1 LNTSELLLLA
11 AKAGM
16 KFWLDGDRLAFRV
29 PNEAMTPELRKEVI
43 RHKEDLIA
51 LLRKDHL
58 DAISPITR
66 VVLDEKNGSPLASGQ
81 ERLWLIE
88 SRIGPSPVHNV
99 HFRLLWKGILDR
111 ELLAQSLRDI
121 VARHDALRMT
131 FTEIDG
137 VPRAIISSD
146 TVVDLVHLDLRDY
159 RLEGK
164 VSAMDSFIIAHQR
177 TPFDFERGPL
187 MRTAIITLDDDDHII
202 LVTQHHI
209 ITDGW
214 SVGIFLDE
222 LGRCYRARYLGHD
235 APLPQIP
242 LRYSD
247 YAHWQQEYRAQR
259 PYQERLAWWKEHL
272 SGLSRLELP
281 GARSIYEGAPDYSG
295 TTQDFS
301 VDFALAA
308 RLKDLAREQHCT
320 IYTVLLT
327 AWVILLHRYANQS
340 AFAVG
345 TVTSGRDQV
354 ELDKL
359 IGFFTNIVVLR
370 CDLSGNPSA
379 VDAIERLRAET
390 ESSFEREVQF
400 ADVVLT
406 ADAVREASLN
416 PFVKVAFIFENIPIP
431 DILNPKEI
439 PGFAANVMLD
449 PRIDGSAQGTSK
461 FDLTLYMQESHD
473 GIRGVVKYAHSQ
485 FEETAFRR
493 LGEHFVNLLQ
503 SIVHDPYERVGK
515 LELMSTQERKELL
528 AGWGEIN
535 FLADWNEPES
545 FGL

>member
-1 LNTSELLLLA
+1 MNTSELLLLA

-43 RHKEDLIA
+43 RHKEDLITV
-51 LLRKDHL
+51 LRRDHL
-58 DAISPITR
+58 DAVSPIAR
-66 VVLDEKNGSPLASGQ
+66 VALDEKNGSPLASGQ
-81 ERLWLIE
+81 ERLWLVE

-99 HFRLLWKGILDR
+99 HFRLLWKGVLDR

-121 VARHDALRMT
+121 VARHDALRAT

-146 TVVDLVHLDLRDY
+146 AAVDLVHLDLRDH
-159 RLEGK
+159 RPGEK
-164 VSAMDSFIIAHQR
+164 ASAVDSFMLAHQR

-187 MRTAIITLDDDDHII
+187 MRTAVITLNDDDHII

-222 LGRCYRARYLGHD
+222 LDHHYRAHYLGR
-235 APLPQIP
+235 AASLPKIP

-247 YAHWQQEYRAQR
+247 YAHWQQEHRAQR
-259 PYQERLAWWKEHL
+259 PYRERLAWWKEHL
-272 SGLSRLELP
+272 SGLSPLELP
-281 GARSIYEGAPDYSG
+281 GARSVNEGASDYSG

-301 VDFALAA
+301 VDFALAV
-308 RLKDLAREQHCT
+308 RLKDLARGRHCT

-327 AWVILLHRYANQS
+327 TWVILLHRYANQS
-340 AFAVG
+340 SFAVG
-345 TVTSGRDQV
+345 TVTSGRDHV

-359 IGFFTNIVVLR
+359 IGFFTNIVILR

-379 VDAIERLRAET
+379 IDAIERLRAEA
-390 ESSFEREVQF
+390 ESTFEREVQF

-406 ADAVREASLN
+406 AEAVREASLN
-416 PFVKVAFIFENIPIP
+416 PFVKAAFIFENMPIP
-431 DILNPKEI
+431 DVLKPEEI
-439 PGFAANVMLD
+439 PGFAGNVTID

-461 FDLTLYMQESHD
+461 FDLTLYMRESHD

-485 FEETAFRR
+485 FETAAFQR

-503 SIVHDPYERVGK
+503 SIVHDPCEKVGR
-515 LELMSTQERKELL
+515 LELMSTRERQELL
-528 AGWGEIN
+528 AGWDDTN
-535 FLADWNEPES
+535 FLADWNEAEPL
-545 FGL
+545 GL